1 MILSLNFIGDM
12 LLMRTK
18 IMLFRDYAIRRYA
31 ELEKYDNIPLENV
44 ILTPVENQRYS
55 LYKIIKKYYPCGKFY
70 FHGYENR
77 FSCPCVSIWTNGY
90 FYGLSAYVRFG

>member
-90 FYGLSAYVRFG
+90 FLKNEQ

>member
-1 MILSLNFIGDM
+1 
-12 LLMRTK
+12 
-18 IMLFRDYAIRRYA
+18 MLFRDYAIRRYA

-70 FHGYENR
+70 WVLFTFAVWLLLVYLINKR
-77 FSCPCVSIWTNGY
+77 AQ
-90 FYGLSAYVRFG
+90 LKK

>member
-18 IMLFRDYAIRRYA
+18 ITLFRDYAIRRYA
-31 ELEKYDNIPLENV
+31 ELEKYDNIPLVNV
-44 ILTPVENQRYS
+44 IL
-55 LYKIIKKYYPCGKFY
+55 IIKKYYPCGKFY

-90 FYGLSAYVRFG
+90 FLKNEQ

>member
-70 FHGYENR
+70 WVLFTFAVWLLLVYLINKR
-77 FSCPCVSIWTNGY
+77 AQ
-90 FYGLSAYVRFG
+90 LKK

>member
-1 MILSLNFIGDM
+1 
-12 LLMRTK
+12 
-18 IMLFRDYAIRRYA
+18 MLFRDYAIRRYA

-70 FHGYENR
+70 FRGYENR
-77 FSCPCVSIWTNGY
+77 FSCQCVSIWTNGY
-90 FYGLSAYVRFG
+90 FNEPYNK

>member
-44 ILTPVENQRYS
+44 ILTSVENQRYS
-55 LYKIIKKYYPCGKFY
+55 LY
-70 FHGYENR
+70 
-77 FSCPCVSIWTNGY
+77 
-90 FYGLSAYVRFG
+90 

>member
-44 ILTPVENQRYS
+44 ILTSVENQRYS

-70 FHGYENR
+70 FRGYENR

-90 FYGLSAYVRFG
+90 FLKNEQ

>member
-1 MILSLNFIGDM
+1 
-12 LLMRTK
+12 
-18 IMLFRDYAIRRYA
+18 MLFRDYAIRRYA

-44 ILTPVENQRYS
+44 ILTSVENQRYS

-90 FYGLSAYVRFG
+90 FYKFDNKVCFITILNPNIDKPLNRT